1 MLCLLLWTLLLL
13 VDEKLLSCRC
23 QTVES
28 LVPKSNSDNT
38 NEINLSFALHDNSS
52 NDDVLNNGWCFG
64 LINKRVSWHETTR
77 CYGFEY
83 GASSASPRMF
93 YQAIDGFPDGV
104 WR

>member
-1 MLCLLLWTLLLL
+1 MLSATYLLKFEF
-13 VDEKLLSCRC
+13 V
-23 QTVES
+23 S
-28 LVPKSNSDNT
+28 LFIHNYNYQNVYTIIIT